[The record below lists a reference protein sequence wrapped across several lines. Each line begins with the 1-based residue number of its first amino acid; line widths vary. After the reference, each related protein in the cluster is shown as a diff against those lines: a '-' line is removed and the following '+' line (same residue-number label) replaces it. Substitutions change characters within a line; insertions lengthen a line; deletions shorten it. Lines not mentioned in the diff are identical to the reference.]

1 MGFSRQVYWSGVP
14 LPSPN
19 GHEFEQTLGDSE
31 GQGRLA
37 CCSSWGHKESDMTQ
51 QWNNSIPVVPQTVST
66 VALILVCHTAMLQ
79 RLGLSPYSCQD
90 RSGVVTPSDLN
101 AEPAGQVWS
110 QGSTTLYFQ
119 RVLVPGHVV
128 GGVEHSFLSDAAKSS
143 RPCAQR
149 LTLPGPSVMFR
160 YPVGKATPAYLFQSL
175 SLCFLKKYSPYWV
188 SACHLSLF
196 VC

>member
-1 MGFSRQVYWSGVP
+1 M
-14 LPSPN
+14 
-19 GHEFEQTLGDSE
+19 
-31 GQGRLA
+31 
-37 CCSSWGHKESDMTQ
+37 
-51 QWNNSIPVVPQTVST
+51 PVVPQTVSA

-143 RPCAQR
+143 RPCAQ
-149 LTLPGPSVMFR
+149 S
-160 YPVGKATPAYLFQSL
+160 
-175 SLCFLKKYSPYWV
+175 
-188 SACHLSLF
+188 
-196 VC
+196 